1 MLQTARPRR
10 RAGRPLARRAARRQ
24 NSPLD
29 ISYAQAGIAPPDI
42 VPLAEAQIPEP
53 YRTLLVHEGE
63 MTRTLEEHVGGR
75 VGIRVLSTRAR
86 APHYVRRVLL
96 VEEASGRPVAMG
108 AVRLR
113 LGALPAAVR
122 AEVRRGLVPLGRL
135 VRGAGLDFLSRPTGY
150 LAVTPNPELMGLF
163 WMKAADRLYGRKT
176 EILVGARRIGEIVE
190 ILPRR

>member
-1 MLQTARPRR
+1 MLQTARLRR
-10 RAGRPLARRAARRQ
+10 RADRPEPGRATRRQ
-24 NSPLD
+24 YSPLEVA
-29 ISYAQAGIAPPDI
+29 YQQAGITPPEL
-42 VPLAEAQIPEP
+42 VPIAETHLPEP

-113 LGALPAAVR
+113 IQALPPALR
-122 AEVRRGLVPLGRL
+122 AQILRGRVPLGRL
-135 VRGAGLDFLSRPTGY
+135 VRSAGLDFLSRPTGY

-163 WMKAADRLYGRKT
+163 WMKTPDRLYGRRT
-176 EILVGARRIGEIVE
+176 DVLVRSRKIGEIVE
-190 ILPRR
+190 ILPRA